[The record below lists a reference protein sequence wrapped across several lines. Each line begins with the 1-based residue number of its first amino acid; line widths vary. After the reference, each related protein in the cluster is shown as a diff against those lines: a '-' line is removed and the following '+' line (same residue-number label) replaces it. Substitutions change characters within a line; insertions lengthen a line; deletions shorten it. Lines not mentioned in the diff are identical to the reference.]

1 MQMPEIRPADLI
13 EFARSMRCVM
23 LIDIVKKKICL
34 YLPRAAAVAL
44 DRPQQANLAQSTSLS
59 SMTIRSGACRE
70 PAPGHLRMGIDNEND
85 QAT

>member
-1 MQMPEIRPADLI
+1 MPVPEIRPDDLT

-59 SMTIRSGACRE
+59 SMTIRSRACRE
-70 PAPGHLRMGIDNEND
+70 PAPGHLGWALINEND